1 MKLLLDVR
9 LIDDELAKK
18 QIFYIDDKIKDEKI
32 ILMTQLLIKNNLCD
46 KGSKEEIELV
56 DKSIEFS
63 KIKLRELLDEKNLIE
78 KALYIKHK
86 DLEKLDA
93 YKEFDIE

>member
-9 LIDDELAKK
+9 LVDDELAKK
-18 QIFYIDDKIKDEKI
+18 QIFYIEGKMKDEKI
-32 ILMTQLLIKNNLCD
+32 ILMTQILIKNNLCD
-46 KGSKEEIELV
+46 RGSKKEIALV
-56 DKSIEFS
+56 DECINNS
-63 KIKLRELLDEKNLIE
+63 KKKLQELLDEKNLIE

>member
-9 LIDDELAKK
+9 LVDDELAKK
-18 QIFYIDDKIKDEKI
+18 QIFYIEGKMKDEKI
-32 ILMTQLLIKNNLCD
+32 ILMTQTLIKNNLCD
-46 KGSKEEIELV
+46 RGSKEEIALV
-56 DKSIEFS
+56 DECINNS
-63 KIKLRELLDEKNLIE
+63 KKKLQELLDEKNLIE

>member
-9 LIDDELAKK
+9 LVDDELAKK
-18 QIFYIDDKIKDEKI
+18 QIFYIEGKMKDEKI
-32 ILMTQLLIKNNLCD
+32 ILMTQILIKNNLCD
-46 KGSKEEIELV
+46 KGSKEEILLV
-56 DKSIEFS
+56 EECINNS
-63 KIKLRELLDEKNLIE
+63 KKKLQELLDEKNLIE

>member
-9 LIDDELAKK
+9 LVDDELAKK
-18 QIFYIDDKIKDEKI
+18 QIFYIEGKMKDEKI
-32 ILMTQLLIKNNLCD
+32 ILMTQILIKNNLCD
-46 KGSKEEIELV
+46 RGSKEEIALV
-56 DKSIEFS
+56 HECINNS
-63 KIKLRELLDEKNLIE
+63 KKKLQELLDEKNLIE

>member
-9 LIDDELAKK
+9 LVDDELAKK
-18 QIFYIDDKIKDEKI
+18 QIFYIEGKMKDEKI
-32 ILMTQLLIKNNLCD
+32 ILMTQILIKNNLCD
-46 KGSKEEIELV
+46 RGSKEEIALIDEC
-56 DKSIEFS
+56 INNS
-63 KIKLRELLDEKNLIE
+63 KKKLQELLDEKNLIE

>member
-9 LIDDELAKK
+9 LVDDELAKK
-18 QIFYIDDKIKDEKI
+18 QIFYIEGKMKDEKI
-32 ILMTQLLIKNNLCD
+32 ILMTQILIKNNLCD
-46 KGSKEEIELV
+46 RGNKEEIALV
-56 DKSIEFS
+56 DECINNS
-63 KIKLRELLDEKNLIE
+63 KKKLQELLDEKNLIE

>member
-18 QIFYIDDKIKDEKI
+18 KIFYIDGKIKDEKI

-46 KGSKEEIELV
+46 KGSKEEISLV
-56 DKSIEFS
+56 EDCINKSR
-63 KIKLRELLDEKNLIE
+63 IKLQDFLDEKNLIE